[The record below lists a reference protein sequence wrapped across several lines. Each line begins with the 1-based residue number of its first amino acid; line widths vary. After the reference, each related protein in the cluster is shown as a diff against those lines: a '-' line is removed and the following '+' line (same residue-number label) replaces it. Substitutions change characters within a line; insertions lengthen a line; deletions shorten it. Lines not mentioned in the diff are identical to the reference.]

1 MRLQSSFKAGAYCV
15 EVGVDRNGDVSS
27 GRLRPLKERVMA
39 EFFRSGA
46 IMLMGLTVVAAG
58 IAVVVLG

>member
-1 MRLQSSFKAGAYCV
+1 MN
-15 EVGVDRNGDVSS
+15 RNGDVSS
-27 GRLRPLKERVMA
+27 GRLRLLKERVMA

>member
-1 MRLQSSFKAGAYCV
+1 M
-15 EVGVDRNGDVSS
+15 DRNGDAFK
-27 GRLRPLKERVMA
+27 GRFRPLIKPIRERVMA

>member
-1 MRLQSSFKAGAYCV
+1 MV
-15 EVGVDRNGDVSS
+15 RNGDAFK
-27 GRLRPLKERVMA
+27 GRSRSFKERVMA

>member
-1 MRLQSSFKAGAYCV
+1 MN
-15 EVGVDRNGDVSS
+15 RNGDASR
-27 GRLRPLKERVMA
+27 GRYRSLKERIMS

>member
-1 MRLQSSFKAGAYCV
+1 M
-15 EVGVDRNGDVSS
+15 ERNGDVSS
-27 GRLRPLKERVMA
+27 GRFRPLKERVMT

>member
-1 MRLQSSFKAGAYCV
+1 MN
-15 EVGVDRNGDVSS
+15 RNGDVSS
-27 GRLRPLKERVMA
+27 GRLRPLKERVMS

>member
-1 MRLQSSFKAGAYCV
+1 MDRKGDDFK
-15 EVGVDRNGDVSS
+15 
-27 GRLRPLKERVMA
+27 GRYRPRVERVMA